1 MGRHGSAAR
10 VGEKKVP
17 VLPDRLTAR
26 LERVEATAA
35 LPGGESSATYRG
47 LNGFP
52 VVDDVVM
59 EDFRT

>member
-1 MGRHGSAAR
+1 MCLM
-10 VGEKKVP
+10 VP
-17 VLPDRLTAR
+17 LDRRRAR

-35 LPGGESSATYRG
+35 LRGGESSATYQD

-52 VVDDVVM
+52 VVDVVVM